1 MIAPSSETAAR
12 LRADARRVVEA
23 AIDAVKPSIFLPPH
37 LPRPRAGQ
45 RVVIFAA
52 GKAAGSMAETAE
64 AHYRALGLGP
74 DRLSG
79 LAIARHG
86 YGRPL
91 AILDA
96 M

>member
-1 MIAPSSETAAR
+1 M
-12 LRADARRVVEA
+12 
-23 AIDAVKPSIFLPPH
+23 
-37 LPRPRAGQ
+37 
-45 RVVIFAA
+45 VIFAA
-52 GKAAGSMAETAE
+52 GKAAGSMAESAE

-91 AILDA
+91 TVLDA
-96 M
+96 LEAGIRCRMRRSCCHSRDDAPCRGRFAG